1 MIFKNLIQANLKTEY
16 LGKDIEYY
24 QIIDS
29 TNKEAKSIINNNE
42 ATHGMMVITDNQKNG
57 KGRLNN
63 GWFMGSGKGLAMS
76 IIYLKTL
83 SINKATLIPL
93 ASGLAIAKALENEA
107 NGDLESAKNAA
118 IEGINDVEKLL
129 INHTEAI

>member
-1 MIFKNLIQANLKTEY
+1 MIFKNLIQANLRTEY

-57 KGRLNN
+57 KGS
-63 GWFMGSGKGLAMS
+63 GSRSNLF
-76 IIYLKTL
+76 
-83 SINKATLIPL
+83 
-93 ASGLAIAKALENEA
+93 
-107 NGDLESAKNAA
+107 
-118 IEGINDVEKLL
+118 
-129 INHTEAI
+129 